1 MKYAW
6 KHKSNKGTER
16 TLLSFGT
23 TLLDLLKEKSFES
36 ITIKEI
42 CNKANYP
49 RATFY
54 NYFEDKYDLLE
65 FYFEFSLKKAEIHE
79 LLRDNATAYEIFNK
93 VYDYL
98 NQYKENIKSILIVNK
113 QDGELVNY
121 LRMYIRKLILGG
133 MKDSDFKN
141 HQIPYEIVAEHY
153 ANTLELIIKWSF
165 IVDNPITKDDARKYL
180 KYFLTVY

>member
-6 KHKSNKGTER
+6 EHKSNKGAER
-16 TLLSFGT
+16 TLLNFGT
-23 TLLDLLKEKSFES
+23 TLLDLLKEKSFEK

-65 FYFEFSLKKAEIHE
+65 FYFHFLLKNVEFQEYRKNDI
-79 LLRDNATAYEIFNK
+79 TAYEVFNK

-98 NQYKENIKSILIVNK
+98 NQYKDDIKSILIVNK
-113 QDGELVNY
+113 QDGELVHY
-121 LRMYIRKLILGG
+121 SRSYIRKLILEE
-133 MKDSDFKN
+133 MKDSHFKN
-141 HQIPYEIVAEHY
+141 QQIPYEIISEHY

-165 IVDNPITKDDARKYL
+165 IVDNPITKDEAKKYL
-180 KYFLTVY
+180 KYFLTSY